1 MTQPRTRC
9 ERVDSVAVCAGGGG
23 ERGIEELGGDIG
35 GVEGLGLEFY
45 QRGEEMYGC

>member
-1 MTQPRTRC
+1 M
-9 ERVDSVAVCAGGGG
+9 SALIASLCAQGVGGG